1 MWLLLFAA
9 PSSLAEIIYECG
21 TISTHGDYASAQAAI
36 KARAAPPGAFNTYQC
51 QSTSCGPSYLLVAC
65 GSVSSPGANR
75 YFYAPSKVEDLGNGV
90 IRSTQ
95 DIAWYHDGCPS
106 FTTDLGTICP
116 SESNSARA
124 KGPVA
129 CNVAPGTVQGDP
141 IQVGTGNSYQV
152 ETDYTGAGNFPIVV
166 KRHYNSEDGVWR
178 FSYTRGLDV
187 VPDLGVLDP
196 RIVTAVRDT
205 GREVPW
211 GRDSSEDLITYSD
224 NPLVLTEETSGGW
237 TVTNEAN
244 EVESYNSE
252 GHLQTITDLRGQT
265 LTFAYDTSG
274 RLTDVTD
281 SAGRQVEYGYDGST
295 DRIDWMDDP
304 ADERTEY
311 TYDSTGRL
319 KTVTYPDA
327 SVREYHYWGET
338 AEGGNTNFPNA
349 LTGISDEEDD
359 RIVSWTYDSSGRA
372 TSSVRAGDVDETGI
386 DYTGLPDE
394 VTVTNT
400 LGRDSV
406 LTLTYENGL
415 ARVTDVDGAATSL
428 CAASTS
434 AIAYDSNGYVDSRTD
449 ENGVVTDYTTNDRG
463 LVTTR
468 VEASGTG
475 DARTTTTTWHSEH
488 RVPESITRAGQ
499 QVDPEYDS
507 AGRVISRTVRSD

>member
-1 MWLLLFAA
+1 
-9 PSSLAEIIYECG
+9 
-21 TISTHGDYASAQAAI
+21 
-36 KARAAPPGAFNTYQC
+36 
-51 QSTSCGPSYLLVAC
+51 
-65 GSVSSPGANR
+65 
-75 YFYAPSKVEDLGNGV
+75 
-90 IRSTQ
+90 
-95 DIAWYHDGCPS
+95 
-106 FTTDLGTICP
+106 
-116 SESNSARA
+116 
-124 KGPVA
+124 
-129 CNVAPGTVQGDP
+129 
-141 IQVGTGNSYQV
+141 
-152 ETDYTGAGNFPIVV
+152 
-166 KRHYNSEDGVWR
+166 
-178 FSYTRGLDV
+178 
-187 VPDLGVLDP
+187 
-196 RIVTAVRDT
+196 
-205 GREVPW
+205 
-211 GRDSSEDLITYSD
+211 
-224 NPLVLTEETSGGW
+224 
-237 TVTNEAN
+237 
-244 EVESYNSE
+244 
-252 GHLQTITDLRGQT
+252 
-265 LTFAYDTSG
+265 
-274 RLTDVTD
+274 LTDVTD